1 MTAAVSSVTEG
12 FCRERVMMIP
22 TIAVAV
28 MLCTVAGCCI
38 YISYRIGQSISPA
51 SRVIQRR
58 LSRVEAG
65 VARSEATVERALD
78 HHRHASSEQIARVL
92 HESTERLTQLVES
105 LRRPIDELH
114 DRLNGMRLDLSR
126 ESKDLR
132 EDVEHA
138 LRATRDGAREFAGQ
152 LARVQ
157 AETTER
163 IAGQLRVFG
172 ADDERRHDGTRTLLE
187 RTVAELS
194 GGHAASVSEARS
206 ALAVRDR
213 SARDRGKH
221 RSAHGEHGAQL
232 GRKAEEVQ
240 AALGSGEQRS
250 RL

>member
-1 MTAAVSSVTEG
+1 
-12 FCRERVMMIP
+12 MIP

-114 DRLNGMRLDLSR
+114 DRLNGVRLDLSR

-138 LRATRDGAREFAGQ
+138 LRAMRDGAREFAGE

-163 IAGQLRVFG
+163 IAGQLRVSW
-172 ADDERRHDGTRTLLE
+172 RR
-187 RTVAELS
+187 
-194 GGHAASVSEARS
+194 
-206 ALAVRDR
+206 
-213 SARDRGKH
+213 
-221 RSAHGEHGAQL
+221 
-232 GRKAEEVQ
+232 
-240 AALGSGEQRS
+240 
-250 RL
+250 